1 MSTVAV
7 TQASNLPGKL
17 YHDEEVY
24 RRELERIFFRS
35 WLCVGRE
42 EDLPE
47 PGSFL
52 TRSVGDESV
61 IIARSND
68 RTLRAFYNICRHRG
82 SRLISE
88 PEGGRRV
95 LQCPYHSWSYALDG
109 KLAGAPHT
117 ENLKN
122 FDREDYSLLS
132 IQLDTWAGFI
142 FVKFTSGPPSL
153 QRYLGDLIQK
163 FERVPLAALRRG
175 GRNVYEVAANW
186 KVLCENFS
194 ECYHCPTIHPELS
207 RITFYRSAENDAFLS
222 GRDRHGSY
230 SGGRMELA
238 EGCDSMTLTGRT
250 NRPPLRGLT
259 EEERRHIHYYLIF
272 PNLFFSLHPDYLM
285 VHTVWPNGPRQA
297 TVSNE
302 FFFEPEA
309 MARGD
314 FDPGDAVG
322 IWDIINRQ
330 DWQACERVQLGMM
343 SRASLPG
350 RYSEMESL
358 VYDFDRYVLKLLGRK
373 GKN

>member
-1 MSTVAV
+1 MSTAAV

-17 YHDEEVY
+17 YHNEEIY
-24 RRELERIFFRS
+24 QRELERIFFRS

-52 TRSVGDESV
+52 TRSVGNESV
-61 IIARSND
+61 IVARNND
-68 RTLRAFYNICRHRG
+68 RSLHAFYNICRHRG

-88 PEGGRRV
+88 PEGNRRV

-109 KLAGAPHT
+109 KLVGAPHT

-122 FDREDYSLLS
+122 FDRDDYSLLGL
-132 IQLDTWAGFI
+132 QLDTWAGFL
-142 FVKFTSGPPSL
+142 FVKFTSGPPAL
-153 QRYLGDLIQK
+153 QRYLGDLVGK
-163 FERVPLAALRRG
+163 FERVPLAELRRG
-175 GRNVYEVAANW
+175 GRQVYEVAANW

-207 RITFYRSAENDAFLS
+207 RITFYRSAQNDSFLN

-230 SGGRMELA
+230 SGGWMELA
-238 EGCDSMTLTGRT
+238 AGCDSMTLTGRT

-259 EEERRHIHYYLIF
+259 EEDRRHIHYYLIF

-285 VHTVWPNGPRQA
+285 IHTVWPKGPQQA

-302 FFFEPEA
+302 FFFEPET
-309 MARGD
+309 MARAD
-314 FDPGDAVG
+314 FDPSDAVG

-330 DWQACERVQLGMM
+330 DWEACERVQLGMM